1 VSPAPKK
8 IRVLLAED
16 QTMLRGALAALL
28 ELESDISVIANAP
41 NGREALR
48 LARQHAPDI
57 VITDIEMPEM
67 TGLELATALKESAPV
82 AGVRPPRIIILTTF
96 ARAGY
101 LRRALDAGARG
112 YLLKDSPASELAE
125 AIRRVHAGLRAVDPS
140 LAAEAWSA
148 EDDPLTDRERQ
159 ILQRAGDGRTSADIA
174 AELHLSEG
182 TVRNY
187 LSEAIAKL
195 GAANRVDAARIA
207 RSRGW
212 L

>member
-1 VSPAPKK
+1 MSAAARA

-28 ELESDISVIANAP
+28 ELESDISVVAQAA
-41 NGREALR
+41 NGREAQR
-48 LARQHAPDI
+48 LAREFAPD
-57 VITDIEMPEM
+57 VVVTDIEMPEM
-67 TGLELATALKESAPV
+67 TGLEFAAALKETESKAKV
-82 AGVRPPRIIILTTF
+82 IILTTF
-96 ARAGY
+96 ARPGY

-112 YLLKDSPASELAE
+112 YLLKERPASELAE
-125 AIRRVHAGLRAVDPS
+125 AIRRVHAGLRAVDPA

-148 EDDPLTDRERQ
+148 DADPLSERERQ
-159 ILQRAGDGRTSADIA
+159 ILQRAGDGRSSAEIA
-174 AELHLSEG
+174 TELRLSEG

-187 LSEAIAKL
+187 LSEAITKL

-207 RSRGW
+207 RARGW